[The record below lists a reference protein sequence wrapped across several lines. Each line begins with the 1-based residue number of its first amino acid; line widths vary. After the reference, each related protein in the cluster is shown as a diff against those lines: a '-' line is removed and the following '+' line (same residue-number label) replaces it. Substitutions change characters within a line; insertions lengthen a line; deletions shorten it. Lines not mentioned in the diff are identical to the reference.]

1 MAKPVRSEPHK
12 ELLLDLQRNG
22 GKMPVDYDDMGTKLY
37 YQIIYEKY
45 MTTDQVRDKLIKRV
59 PPC

>member
-12 ELLLDLQRNG
+12 ELLLDLQKNG
-22 GKMPVDYDDMGTKLY
+22 GKMPEDYDMGTKLY

-45 MTTDQVRDKLIKRV
+45 ITTDLVRDKTDYKGT
-59 PPC
+59 